1 MNKLTP
7 TPTVTVTAASSSI
20 KTGIKTGINPK
31 IVSTSNSVQTSYT
44 PKPTVTATKGK

>member
-7 TPTVTVTAASSSI
+7 TPTVTVTAASS
-20 KTGIKTGINPK
+20 GIKTGINPK

-44 PKPTVTATKGK
+44 PKPTVTATKSK